1 MSFINTT
8 KYPASLLFLMMT
20 LGPALLFL
28 RAVDGRTPP
37 LLRPAL
43 TLGKV
48 PLFYYVGHFTLIH
61 VIAALVCQ
69 VRYGT
74 MWYMFTSPDL
84 ANFPFTA
91 PPDWGYSLPIVWA
104 WWITVVVAL
113 YLPCRWFAGV
123 KARRRDWW
131 LGYL

>member
-1 MSFINTT
+1 M
-8 KYPASLLFLMMT
+8 
-20 LGPALLFL
+20 
-28 RAVDGRTPP
+28 
-37 LLRPAL
+37 
-43 TLGKV
+43 
-48 PLFYYVGHFTLIH
+48 PLFYYLGHFTLIH

-74 MWYMFTSPDL
+74 MWYMFDVAGPREL
-84 ANFPFTA
+84 PVHRAAWLGLFA
-91 PPDWGYSLPIVWA
+91 PAGLRVVDY
-104 WWITVVVAL
+104 VVVAL